1 MSVYTRLEEALREVL
16 ESPIGASGLTNKL
29 WDATYDVAVV
39 MAWKDT
45 PRHLLKD
52 VVQEALLAV
61 FAKDSNFARL
71 MNAYE
76 QGRHVAYLCVVLRS
90 KLNQVL
96 KPISKEQKRHVSISE
111 AAHPDSARTRE
122 ETLVVDVDTPDTSR
136 VAGLKA
142 LWRLMVARHRAGGTD
157 PTELE
162 ELRIALFAAFF
173 LLRMHY
179 SLKAFCCTSRHDPKL
194 RDPGVEAFRVRRV
207 KTYALSSDDKV
218 RKILLKYQDVLMQYT
233 EVLQLAT
240 PPRAAAPSSDH
251 AR

>member
-16 ESPIGASGLTNKL
+16 ESPIGASGLTKKL

-39 MAWKDT
+39 MAWKNT
-45 PRHLLKD
+45 PRHLLND

-96 KPISKEQKRHVSISE
+96 KPISKAQKRHVSISE

-122 ETLVVDVDTPDTSR
+122 ETLVVDVETPDTSR

-142 LWRLMVARHRAGGTD
+142 LWRLMVARHRAGGAD

-173 LLRMHY
+173 LLQMHY
-179 SLKAFCCTSRHDPKL
+179 SLKAFCCTTRHDGRNP
-194 RDPGVEAFRVRRV
+194 RVEAFRVRRV

-218 RKILLKYQDVLMQYT
+218 RKIILKYQDVLMQYT
-233 EVLQLAT
+233 EVLQLAS

-251 AR
+251 AL